1 MGIRWDRHKW
11 KGMLK
16 SSGERSGMGLKRLKW
31 WLSLMVFYGQ
41 VPLGVLC
48 TGIHDEHNINHT
60 PLFSLPYV
68 QPRPPKLWNFNH
80 LYLKHLWILD
90 WKASMIYF
98 TVKLKIGWQRMT
110 QPIEIHVEYCLTQ
123 SCKRGML
130 LKSHMINLYKNCI
143 LWLRKYT
150 SYEPEIFCAYG
161 FHGRMK
167 HTIRLCE
174 YFLKF
179 LRYGLV
185 KSQEFIGRY
194 YY

>member
-1 MGIRWDRHKW
+1 MMNTTLTIHHCF
-11 KGMLK
+11 LC
-16 SSGERSGMGLKRLKW
+16 
-31 WLSLMVFYGQ
+31 LMCSHVHQNYEI
-41 VPLGVLC
+41 LI
-48 TGIHDEHNINHT
+48 TYIST
-60 PLFSLPYV
+60 TY
-68 QPRPPKLWNFNH
+68 K
-80 LYLKHLWILD
+80 YLD